1 MCVML
6 RWYLPTTC
14 PYNPGAPLYPVS
26 SEYTVQQHTPPLSFI
41 PAVILLIP
49 IFVFPILLLIPPYLM
64 TLPVL
69 LHPLILLQFPSSSPF
84 LLFPQ
89 AIMTIPIDVKDMTVS
104 NSTMSNM

>member
-1 MCVML
+1 M
-6 RWYLPTTC
+6 
-14 PYNPGAPLYPVS
+14 YPVS
-26 SEYTVQQHTPPLSFI
+26 SEYMVEQHTPLSFI

-49 IFVFPILLLIPPYLM
+49 IFVSTILDDPTSPQ
-64 TLPVL
+64 

-84 LLFPQ
+84 PLFPQ